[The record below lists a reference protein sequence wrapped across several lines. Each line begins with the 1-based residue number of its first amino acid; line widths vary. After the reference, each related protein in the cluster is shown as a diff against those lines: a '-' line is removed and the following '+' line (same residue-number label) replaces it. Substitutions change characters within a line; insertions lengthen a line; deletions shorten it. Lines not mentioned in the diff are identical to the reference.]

1 MDYFLWLVILHCVSL
16 FCISIIF
23 LFVDFCRDKK
33 KVKPVIA
40 GQLSSNKNQLDEEN
54 PTKDTFVKAE
64 MDFSELANVDRNL
77 KNVEMDA
84 ASESKNAMT
93 GQVEEF
99 TNNSGNVNTHSSD
112 IETATD
118 FQTFHFEISA
128 TTLSSA
134 SSDDDPVDY
143 KPMPLDSKQLL
154 DAFDSVSYDSQKA
167 VMLNILSQKSGFGID
182 SINKLDANMTAAL
195 LKTLRMEA
203 EVLTDEL
210 GLSEDPD
217 SLFKDF
223 NKLVN
228 ACSALQLDDTQLSG
242 IETVEEDELPSYIR
256 EEDNLS
262 FSSEEDNVPLS
273 QNNKSIIDLPSSRSS
288 RSIHDQKIAG
298 SELSWVAHRKDY
310 F

>member
-1 MDYFLWLVILHCVSL
+1 LI
-16 FCISIIF
+16 
-23 LFVDFCRDKK
+23 VDFCRDKK

-54 PTKDTFVKAE
+54 PTTC
-64 MDFSELANVDRNL
+64 S
-77 KNVEMDA
+77 
-84 ASESKNAMT
+84 
-93 GQVEEF
+93 
-99 TNNSGNVNTHSSD
+99 SSD
-112 IETATD
+112 GSNKQEDDTMV
-118 FQTFHFEISA
+118 TFDLENFKSVA
-128 TTLSSA
+128 YDS
-134 SSDDDPVDY
+134 
-143 KPMPLDSKQLL
+143 PLDQL
-154 DAFDSVSYDSQKA
+154 FDLQSDGQ
-167 VMLNILSQKSGFGID
+167 ID
-182 SINKLDANMTAAL
+182 SIKKLDANMTAAL